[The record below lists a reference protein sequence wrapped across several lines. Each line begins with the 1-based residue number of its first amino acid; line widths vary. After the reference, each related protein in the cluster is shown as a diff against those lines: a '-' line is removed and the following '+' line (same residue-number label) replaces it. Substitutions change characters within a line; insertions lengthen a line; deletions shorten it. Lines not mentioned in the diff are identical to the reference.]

1 MGEAMRRLGIV
12 AVLATLLMAFTASA
26 ALAVAPTSVIETGGL
41 HVCEGT
47 ALDVSPESTGAG
59 KFLTATGEVCGAG
72 RTATATLSATATAT
86 VGCVTRGGGEPM
98 GLEEVAT
105 ATTASEQ
112 FPTRQG
118 RGSFDVSTEPLS
130 VGDFDFECPS
140 AQQTEVLVG
149 PITFTDITLTI
160 TSQTGTITAT
170 FPDIDP

>member
-1 MGEAMRRLGIV
+1 MRRIGIV
-12 AVLATLLMAFTASA
+12 AVLATLLMAFSASA
-26 ALAVAPTSVIETGGL
+26 ALAEPPTSVTQTGGL

-47 ALDVSPESTGAG
+47 VLDVSPESTGAG

-86 VGCVTRGGGEPM
+86 VGCVTRGGGEPR

-105 ATTASEQ
+105 ATAASDE

-118 RGSFDVSTEPLS
+118 RAEFEVSTEPLS
-130 VGDFDFECPS
+130 IDDFDFECPS

-149 PITFTDITLTI
+149 PVTFTNITLTI

-170 FPDIDP
+170 FPNLDP